1 MIRHKLIY
9 GLQPELLP
17 ESKVFVSEA
26 VGTRLSGNTYNSDAW
41 EEAKVMK
48 YAATIGY
55 DRYPRFV
62 GFAIVENRNRL
73 GNLLASCAVI
83 DKVAEAIDEEH
94 LYLGRMVL

>member
-1 MIRHKLIY
+1 MDFSQNSFQNQRY
-9 GLQPELLP
+9 
-17 ESKVFVSEA
+17 VSEA

-94 LYLGRMVL
+94 LYLGPDGFVK